1 MPETMNIPLRGGD
14 FEAEVLKDGSGPPLL
29 YLHGAVGQKGW
40 APFLTALAQKF
51 TVYAPY
57 MPGYSKSDGLEKLDD
72 VTDLTLY
79 QFELLDALGVSKVH
93 VVGHFLGGMIAAEMA
108 ALSPSYVDRLV
119 LAAPAGT
126 WRDANPVADLL
137 AMTANEL
144 QHNLCSS
151 ATSSMSLSPADFE
164 ANARLKADLAAD
176 RMQDLTASGKFLWPI
191 PDRGLKR
198 RAYRIKAPTLV
209 LWGENDRIIP
219 PVYAEDF
226 TRLISGAQVS
236 VMPNAGHLLM
246 IERAEVF
253 AAAVSDF
260 LS

>member
-40 APFLTALAQKF
+40 APFLDALAQKF

-57 MPGYSKSDGLEKLDD
+57 LPGYSKSSGLDKLDD
-72 VTDLTLY
+72 VADLTLY
-79 QFELLDALGVSKVH
+79 QFELMDALGLAKAH
-93 VVGHFLGGMIAAEMA
+93 VVGHFLGGMVAAEMA

-126 WRDANPVADLL
+126 WRDSDPVADLL
-137 AMTANEL
+137 SMSADEL
-144 QHNLCSS
+144 QRDLWSS
-151 ATSSMSLSPADFE
+151 ASSSMSLSPADFE
-164 ANARLKADLAAD
+164 ANSRLKAALAAD
-176 RMQDLTASGKFLWPI
+176 RVQDLTAAGKFLWPI

-219 PVYAEDF
+219 SVYAEDF
-226 TRLISGAQVS
+226 ASLIAGSQVS
-236 VMPNAGHLLM
+236 VLPNAGHLLM

-253 AAAVSDF
+253 AGAVTDF
-260 LS
+260 LN